1 MIKKIFFTVACFQVT
16 ASLFAQTEVQKQVIY
31 EQINM
36 DSKGK
41 GIIQKIDHIE
51 NKEVLFNNA
60 QVLPVYK
67 VAIKPNENPKI
78 IQNKNY
84 YLIFYVGRLYIFMNN
99 KISRVI
105 ENNPIIQ
112 SILNFNK
119 EKKDFSIIYFIDTFS
134 FDQQYLM
141 PLLTNKE
148 LSLIIDKG
156 ISYNFQD
163 YIDTKYGSMEKYA
176 ENYILDEK
184 REKLTVNDF
193 NDMIVYHYKAFEAHC
208 PIDTV
213 FVLKRMINQ
222 IMFATKSLTKAQE
235 VKLFERIM
243 YKINPNQGNKAMLRR
258 ILTAAKVKELDI
270 QAAIS
275 QSKIE
280 NKKAPQEITKPDGLY
295 VFDIYNASV
304 TDELFSILGN
314 KQFIDYKSY
323 IDLWYPIIETQNS
336 YNNNKYRY
344 NYGMDIL
351 EKGNIIKKRDYQA
364 FNEYVRKKLET
375 CGCAGNVK

>member
-1 MIKKIFFTVACFQVT
+1 MIKKIFFAVACFQVT

-31 EQINM
+31 EQINRN
-36 DSKGK
+36 SKGK

-119 EKKDFSIIYFIDTFS
+119 EKKDYSIIYFTDTFS

-156 ISYNFQD
+156 ISYNFQN
-163 YIDTKYGSMEKYA
+163 YIDTKYGYMEKYA

-184 REKLTVNDF
+184 REKLTVSDF
-193 NDMIVYHYKAFEAHC
+193 NDMIVYNYKAFEANC

-243 YKINPNQGNKAMLRR
+243 YKINPNH
-258 ILTAAKVKELDI
+258 
-270 QAAIS
+270 
-275 QSKIE
+275 
-280 NKKAPQEITKPDGLY
+280 
-295 VFDIYNASV
+295 
-304 TDELFSILGN
+304 
-314 KQFIDYKSY
+314 
-323 IDLWYPIIETQNS
+323 
-336 YNNNKYRY
+336 
-344 NYGMDIL
+344 
-351 EKGNIIKKRDYQA
+351 GNIPK
-364 FNEYVRKKLET
+364 
-375 CGCAGNVK
+375 

>member
-1 MIKKIFFTVACFQVT
+1 MIKKIFFAVACFQVT

-31 EQINM
+31 EQINRN
-36 DSKGK
+36 SKGK

-119 EKKDFSIIYFIDTFS
+119 EKKDYSIIYFTDTFS

-156 ISYNFQD
+156 ISYNFQN
-163 YIDTKYGSMEKYA
+163 YIDTKYGYMEKYA

-184 REKLTVNDF
+184 REKLTVSDF
-193 NDMIVYHYKAFEAHC
+193 NDMIVYNYKAFEANC

-243 YKINPNQGNKAMLRR
+243 YKINPNHGNKAMLRR

-270 QAAIS
+270 QAVIS

-280 NKKAPQEITKPDGLY
+280 NKKAPQEITKPQGLY
-295 VFDIYNASV
+295 VFDIYNVSV
-304 TDELFSILGN
+304 TDELFSILSN
-314 KQFIDYKSY
+314 QQFIDYKSY

-351 EKGNIIKKRDYQA
+351 EKDNIIKKRDYQA

-375 CGCAGNVK
+375 